1 MRGYLDE
8 DAAYFVGLLV
18 GRGEVAEIQDRWT
31 AVIDF
36 PFVHSEL
43 EGFDRFTDFLS
54 SVVTT
59 VLPRLK
65 ALLGELVNL
74 SCVPDRQRVAITV
87 ELPARHLAVRNLRLI
102 LGERQSHREF
112 VIPELIFQS
121 DGEIVRE
128 FLRGFADVAGS
139 IRRSNRDRNG
149 FHRVYLDVL
158 NANWALPVQLC
169 QLLQQRLKVP
179 VHEILW
185 GHPNLRDPQAS
196 RLEQSPFREHQL
208 RIYAHDFLGVGF
220 YINHKQEILKK
231 LADENKQQIRRGVSD
246 PSSPCNGA
254 RRFRPKE
261 HHPLENDER
270 LPEHIRGRHFDAYW
284 QICAA
289 CGCPLAQKAIKE
301 MKRQRRPID
310 DEGA

>member
-1 MRGYLDE
+1 MCGYLDE

-36 PFVHSEL
+36 PFAHSEL

-87 ELPARHLAVRNLRLI
+87 ELPAR
-102 LGERQSHREF
+102 
-112 VIPELIFQS
+112 
-121 DGEIVRE
+121 
-128 FLRGFADVAGS
+128 
-139 IRRSNRDRNG
+139 
-149 FHRVYLDVL
+149 
-158 NANWALPVQLC
+158 
-169 QLLQQRLKVP
+169 LKVP

-208 RIYAHDFLGVGF
+208 RIYAHDFLEVGF

-231 LADENKQQIRRGVSD
+231 LADENKQQIRRGISD
-246 PSSPCNGA
+246 PSSPCNGV

-301 MKRQRRPID
+301 MKRQRRLID